1 VAGTISADGA
11 NGVDMQGA
19 AIPGTNDA
27 FQYGGG
33 AGGAGGSTLIR
44 VSSAVLG
51 TSLVTARGG
60 TGSPQNLYGGAAGN
74 GGVGRI
80 RLEYFSLS
88 GTTNPA
94 ASTFTMPTPTATPT
108 ATATAT
114 LSGQAL
120 SPSIA
125 QRGAQQQ
132 PTATLAPTP
141 TPTRTPTPTST
152 RTPTASSTPTPGP
165 VRR

>member
-1 VAGTISADGA
+1 MTIYALSVTVAGALSA
-11 NGVDMQGA
+11 NGD
-19 AIPGTNDA
+19 PGPNA
-27 FQYGGG
+27 CERPGGGG
-33 AGGAGGSTLIR
+33 AGGSIKVVADQQTVGS
-44 VSSAVLG
+44 
-51 TSLVTARGG
+51 SLVTAVGG
-60 TGSPQNLYGGAAGN
+60 PGGNGGAGCSSCFGGN

-94 ASTFTMPTPTATPT
+94 ASTYTIPTPTPTPT

-132 PTATLAPTP
+132 PTPTLAPTP